1 MASRQSSRYDLPY
14 GPKPA
19 RGRIALSIGLSL
31 LLSIGLTVGFNLLS
45 ASFVSASTLSAQ
57 PVAASSESSELVDVV
72 FDGADV
78 VSAEDR
84 LAINAAAR
92 TIFEDYGVA
101 ISLGTTRSTGG
112 QSIEDWAK
120 AQAVEHGGGSAELNN
135 GLFYGIDMGSRQY
148 SVVKGTGYSSISDS
162 ELDSILENSF
172 VPQLKEG
179 RYADAVIES
188 AKAFGERAKNG
199 PAQAEGAPKGLTDEQ
214 LQGLGTFFS
223 WMGLGL
229 LGGIAVFGGIFFT
242 RRYLDLRHQ
251 REQEEIRAN
260 AARIKKEKADRRIDA
275 VLSLKPADWKEFAK
289 LPDEAARI
297 GWLKEKEVYAKAF
310 AGEYDWEDESLL
322 EADIIEYHFSE
333 LQDWRHPSAAAFEGL
348 TSVNQQLKETAAQRK
363 REEKARIA
371 AEKKRAEE
379 ELVRR
384 GAKDFWKKLSRS
396 EKAEYARLSS
406 DRERQ
411 DWTSRRA
418 LQDAADY
425 SRRQDSSNF
434 FGLNPIIAIAA
445 LTGFSQSEERSQRSS
460 SSSSNSSSSSSSSSY
475 TDYSGSSSYSSS
487 SMFGGGSFDG
497 GSSSGSF

>member
-1 MASRQSSRYDLPY
+1 MASRQTSRYDLPY
-14 GPKPA
+14 GPRPA
-19 RGRIALSIGLSL
+19 RGRIALSIGLTL

-45 ASFVSASTLSAQ
+45 ASFAGASTLSAQ
-57 PVAASSESSELVDVV
+57 PVAAASDSSQLVDVV

-78 VSAEDR
+78 ISAEDKF
-84 LAINAAAR
+84 AINSAAKV
-92 TIFEDYGVA
+92 IFEDYGVA
-101 ISLGTTRSTGG
+101 VAVGTTNSTGG
-112 QSIEDWAK
+112 KSIEDWAK
-120 AQAVEHGGGSAELNN
+120 EQAEAHGGGSADLSN

-148 SVVKGTGYSSISDS
+148 SVVKGTGYASIPDS
-162 ELDSILENSF
+162 ELDSILADSF

-199 PAQAEGAPKGLTDEQ
+199 PAQDQEAPSGFTDEQ

-223 WMGLGL
+223 WFGIAAV
-229 LGGIAVFGGIFFT
+229 GGIGIFISIFIA
-242 RRYLDLRHQ
+242 RRMIQSR
-251 REQEEIRAN
+251 REREEEARRAD
-260 AARIKKEKADRRIDA
+260 AARIKQEKATRRINA
-275 VLSLKPADWKEFAK
+275 VLSLKPAAWKEFAK
-289 LPDEAARI
+289 LPNEQARI
-297 GWLKEKEVYAKAF
+297 GWLKEKDVYSTAF
-310 AGEYDWEDESLL
+310 PEGYDWEDESLL

-333 LQDWRHPSAAAFEGL
+333 LQDWRNPSAAAFDAQSSINE
-348 TSVNQQLKETAAQRK
+348 QLKETAARRK

-384 GAKDFWKKLSRS
+384 GARDFWKKLSKS
-396 EKAEYARLSS
+396 ERAEYAALKS
-406 DRERQ
+406 DRARQ
-411 DWTSRRA
+411 DWTTRRT

-445 LTGFSQSEERSQRSS
+445 LTGLAQSEERSSRSS
-460 SSSSNSSSSSSSSSY
+460 SSSTSGSSSSSSSSTNYGGFS
-475 TDYSGSSSYSSS
+475 DYGSS
-487 SMFGGGSFDG
+487 SMFGGGGFDG